1 MKNDKPK
8 LDLRTALEILH
19 EANSDDEIYS
29 MIVCNNA
36 CKEYGISG
44 RKLSIRFQFAEM
56 LEKVGILKNTNS
68 DSNQKRKL
76 PSKR

>member
-1 MKNDKPK
+1 M
-8 LDLRTALEILH
+8 E
-19 EANSDDEIYS
+19 
-29 MIVCNNA
+29 VCRNTRQ
-36 CKEYGISG
+36 KYGISD
-44 RKLSIRFQFAEM
+44 RELCILFLIAEM